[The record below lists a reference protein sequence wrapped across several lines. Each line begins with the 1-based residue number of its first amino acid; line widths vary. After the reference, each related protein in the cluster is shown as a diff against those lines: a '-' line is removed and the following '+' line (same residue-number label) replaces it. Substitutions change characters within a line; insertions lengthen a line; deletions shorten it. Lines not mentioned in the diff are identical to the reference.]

1 MSRASPPVGQLHT
14 AFAAGEAAALMA
26 TGVQLHLASI
36 LELEGALPAEG
47 APLEN

>member
-14 AFAAGEAAALMA
+14 AFAAGEATALV
-26 TGVQLHLASI
+26 TSGVQLHLATI
-36 LELEGALPAEG
+36 LEFEWAFPAEG